1 MSSFKSIKSV
11 GFFTTGLAATAAVTA
26 LSAPMAQ
33 AQAPFRVSRP
43 LTGAKVR
50 ETAHLQFSRASLG
63 DAKYIQLFIDDVFR
77 SAIAIPPSTRKIPS
91 VHTEQVES
99 NASTVSLLWNTKAID
114 NTPGIADDKRI
125 ITDGPHTVEVVGLD
139 AAGHRIGKDAL
150 TLTVA
155 NRSGLLMPASGINMN
170 YHFSVGDSTNYQERA
185 EVNFILADNQN
196 SQNSGGFGS
205 GYGQRA
211 YYGSQ
216 RQGSSYGGRPG
227 GGGGFQGGGGPG
239 GFPGGGGPDGGG
251 GAGDGAD
258 FNPIVLVQNVRA
270 TFERS
275 TEDTAGSDYF
285 IRDKVLRGIILGG
298 NGSAARLEDIY
309 DFKSRYRT
317 VSSAGALKSTG
328 TASRP
333 GAYVAL
339 LLPNL
344 GGGNRRTG
352 EKWRTSTPIQLEWA
366 TLDTPPRVYADNEL
380 EGLEWQDGY
389 QTARIRQKFDGTVNM
404 PIYGGAGVMTNAKV
418 AMDRTI
424 WFSYKIGKIVRMETK
439 VTVEG
444 DAPQAIVS
452 QMAPSAGGGAAGG
465 GGGGFP
471 GGEAGIRGGGGR
483 FPGGGGGGGKFPGGG
498 DGGDF
503 PGAPQAGGG
512 GGGGFGALLGPQG
525 PNAPEAKVPA
535 KFQSTITVTLY
546 RPTGG
551 SGNASV
557 ASR

>member
-1 MSSFKSIKSV
+1 MSSFKSIKST
-11 GFFTTGLAATAAVTA
+11 GFLTTGLAATAAVTA

-33 AQAPFRVSRP
+33 AQAPFRVSQP
-43 LTGAKVR
+43 LSGAKVR
-50 ETAHLQFSRASLG
+50 ETTRLRFSRAALG

-77 SAIAIPPSTRKIPS
+77 SAIAIPPSTRKIPA

-114 NTPGIADDKRI
+114 NTPGIADDKRV

-139 AAGHRIGKDAL
+139 AAGRRIGKDTL

-170 YHFSVGDSTNYQERA
+170 YHFSVGDNTNYQERA

-196 SQNSGGFGS
+196 SQNSGSFGS

-216 RQGSSYGGRPG
+216 RQGSSYGGRAG
-227 GGGGFQGGGGPG
+227 GGGGYPGAPGGGYPGAPG
-239 GFPGGGGPDGGG
+239 GFAGGGGPDGGG
-251 GAGDGAD
+251 GAGDGTD

-275 TEDTAGSDYF
+275 TEDTAGGNAYF

-298 NGSAARLEDIY
+298 NGSAARLEDVY

-317 VSSAGALKSTG
+317 VASSGSLISTS

-352 EKWRTSTPIQLEWA
+352 EKWRTRTPIQLEWA
-366 TLDTPPRVYADNEL
+366 TLDTPPMVYADNEL

-404 PIYGGAGVMTNAKV
+404 PIYGGAGTMTNAKV

-424 WFSYKIGKIVRMETK
+424 WFSYKIGKIIRMETK

-452 QMAPSAGGGAAGG
+452 QMAPGSSAAQGG
-465 GGGGFP
+465 GGGAFAGAPGGFP
-471 GGEAGIRGGGGR
+471 A
-483 FPGGGGGGGKFPGGG
+483 GGGKFAGGG
-498 DGGDF
+498 DEGGF
-503 PGAPQAGGG
+503 PGAPQAGGPA
-512 GGGGFGALLGPQG
+512 GGGFGSLLGSQG

-546 RPTGG
+546 RPAGG
-551 SGNASV
+551 SGTARV

>member
-1 MSSFKSIKSV
+1 MSSFKSIKSI
-11 GFFTTGLAATAAVTA
+11 GFLTTGLAATAAVTA
-26 LSAPMAQ
+26 LYAPMAQ

-43 LTGAKVR
+43 LTGTRVR
-50 ETAHLQFSRASLG
+50 EVARLQFSRASLG
-63 DAKYIQLFIDDVFR
+63 DVKYVQLFIDDVFR
-77 SAIAIPPSTRKIPS
+77 AAIAIPPVSTKIKT
-91 VHTEQVES
+91 VHTEQLES
-99 NASTVSLLWNTKAID
+99 NPTTVSLLWDTKAID
-114 NTPGIADDKRI
+114 TTPGIADDKRI

-139 AAGHRIGKDAL
+139 SAGRRIGKDTL
-150 TLTVA
+150 TLNVA
-155 NRSGLLMPASGINMN
+155 NRAGLLMPASGINMN
-170 YHFSVGDSTNYQERA
+170 YHFSVGDNTNYQERA

-196 SQNSGGFGS
+196 SQSNNGGFGS

-216 RQGSSYGGRPG
+216 RQGSSYGGRA
-227 GGGGFQGGGGPG
+227 GGGGFPGGGRPGGFPGGGPG

-251 GAGDGAD
+251 GAGDGTD

-285 IRDKVLRGIILGG
+285 IRDKVLRGIILSG
-298 NGSAARLEDIY
+298 NGSAARLEDVY

-317 VSSAGALKSTG
+317 VSSAGALKSTS

-344 GGGNRRTG
+344 GGGNRRAG

-389 QTARIRQKFDGTVNM
+389 QTARIRQKFDGTVSM
-404 PIYGGAGVMTNAKV
+404 PIFGGAGVMKNAKV
-418 AMDRTI
+418 SMDRTI
-424 WFSYKIGKIVRMETK
+424 WFSYKIGKIIRMVTK

-444 DAPQAIVS
+444 DAPQAIVT
-452 QMAPSAGGGAAGG
+452 QMAPGSGAAQGGQGGGAFPGG
-465 GGGGFP
+465 PQGGFP
-471 GGEAGIRGGGGR
+471 GG
-483 FPGGGGGGGKFPGGG
+483 GGKFAGAGG
-498 DGGDF
+498 DEGGF
-503 PGAPQAGGG
+503 PGAPAGG
-512 GGGGFGALLGPQG
+512 GGGGFGALLNSQG
-525 PNAPEAKVPA
+525 PNAPEATVPA
-535 KFQSTITVTLY
+535 KFQSTVTVTLY
-546 RPTGG
+546 RPTSG
-551 SGNASV
+551 SGTASV

>member
-1 MSSFKSIKSV
+1 MSSFKSIKSI
-11 GFFTTGLAATAAVTA
+11 GFLTTGLAATAAVTA

-33 AQAPFRVSRP
+33 AQAPFRVSQP
-43 LTGAKVR
+43 VTGSKVR
-50 ETAHLQFSRASLG
+50 ETARLQFSRASLG

-77 SAIAIPPSTRKIPS
+77 SAIAVPPSTHKFPT

-99 NASTVSLLWNTKAID
+99 NASTVSLLWNTKAVD
-114 NTPGIADDKRI
+114 NTPGIPDDKRN

-139 AAGHRIGKDAL
+139 AAGRRIGKDTL
-150 TLTVA
+150 TLNVA
-155 NRSGLLMPASGINMN
+155 NRSGLTMPANGISMN
-170 YHFSVGDSTNYQERA
+170 YHFSVGDNTNYQERA

-196 SQNSGGFGS
+196 GQSNNGS
-205 GYGQRA
+205 GYGQRP

-227 GGGGFQGGGGPG
+227 GGGGFPGGGGPG
-239 GFPGGGGPDGGG
+239 GFPGGGGPEGFGGS
-251 GAGDGAD
+251 GDGTD

-298 NGSAARLEDIY
+298 NGSAARLEDVY

-317 VSSAGALKSTG
+317 VSSAGVLKNTS

-404 PIYGGAGVMTNAKV
+404 PIYGGAGTMTNAKV
-418 AMDRTI
+418 SMDRTI

-452 QMAPSAGGGAAGG
+452 QMAPGSATQ
-465 GGGGFP
+465 
-471 GGEAGIRGGGGR
+471 
-483 FPGGGGGGGKFPGGG
+483 GGGGGGGAFPGAPGSFPGGGGRFAGGGGKFAGGG

-512 GGGGFGALLGPQG
+512 AGGGFGALLGPQG

-546 RPTGG
+546 RPASG